1 MLQYKMTEFEQKI
14 DNYEL
19 GFHLLPELEET
30 ETKAKSQEIETLIS
44 QLGGSVLGIREP
56 KKQRLSYPLKQ
67 KRFSFFG
74 VINFKSPAQAIEQ
87 LTAQL
92 KLNNS
97 LLRFIILKVKEEQK
111 VLRSPKETQRTRT
124 RTYTP
129 PVREQ
134 KPKEEI
140 KPEIIEKQIEEV
152 IENL

>member
-1 MLQYKMTEFEQKI
+1 MEQTEQKV

-30 ETKAKSQEIETLIS
+30 ETKAKSEEIEAIIS
-44 QLGGSVLGIREP
+44 QLGGSVLGAREP

-67 KRFSFFG
+67 KRYSFFG

-97 LLRFIILKVKEEQK
+97 LLRFIVLKVKEGQK

-129 PVREQ
+129 QVREQ

-140 KPEIIEKQIEEV
+140 KPEVIEKQVEEV
-152 IENL
+152 IEKL